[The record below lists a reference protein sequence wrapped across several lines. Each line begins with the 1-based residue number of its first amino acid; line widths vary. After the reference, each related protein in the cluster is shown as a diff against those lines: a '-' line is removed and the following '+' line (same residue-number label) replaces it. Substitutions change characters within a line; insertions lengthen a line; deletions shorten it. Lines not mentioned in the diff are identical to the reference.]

1 MVNQNIIHIQADS
14 TSQGLRVDAFLTK
27 ALPDWSRSRIQN
39 LLLEGHIVCEQKSM
53 QASDKIKGTE
63 TFIVT
68 LPEVKPSHLRAQE
81 MPLSVLYED
90 EHIIVINKPAGL
102 VVHPGAGN
110 AENTLVNALLYRFP
124 GLNVGEIERP
134 GIVHRL
140 DKETSGVMV
149 CARQTQ
155 AHLFLSNSFQS
166 REVKKIYRAFCLG
179 SFKSAQFDLRTGH
192 KRHATDR
199 KRFTTKLTEPLDT
212 SEISFFKKIGTKIRL
227 AHSRFEVLL
236 SRDGISEVKV
246 ELLTGRTHQ
255 IRAHLA
261 DTGHPILKDT
271 IYGGIKGIERLPLSN
286 VKEVAKKLTRHAL
299 HAEYLSFQHP
309 TTLEIME
316 FEAPLPD
323 DLLLLHN
330 ALRLEAQ

>member
-1 MVNQNIIHIQADS
+1 MVNQNTIKIQADK
-14 TSQGLRVDAFLTK
+14 TSAKLRVDTFLAKVLTN
-27 ALPDWSRSRIQN
+27 WSRSRIQS
-39 LLLEGHIVCEQKSM
+39 LLLEGHIICEQKAL
-53 QASDKIKGTE
+53 QASDKIKGAE
-63 TFIVT
+63 TFLVN
-68 LPEVKPSHLRAQE
+68 LPDIKPSHLLAQD
-81 MPLSVLYED
+81 MPLSILYED

-110 AENTLVNALLYRFP
+110 SDNTLVNALLYRFP
-124 GLNVGEIERP
+124 GLNVGEVERP

-155 AHLFLSNSFQS
+155 AHLFLCNSFQS

-179 SFKSAQFDLRTGH
+179 SFKSAHFDLKTGH
-192 KRHATDR
+192 KRHTTDR
-199 KRFTTKLTEPLDT
+199 KRFTTKLSEPLDT
-212 SEISFFKKIGTKIRL
+212 SNVTFLKKSGAKIRL

-236 SRDGISEVKV
+236 SRGGISELKV

-261 DTGHPILKDT
+261 DIGHPILKDT

-286 VKEVAKKLTRHAL
+286 VKEVAKKLSRHAL
-299 HAEYLSFQHP
+299 HAEHLSFKHP
-309 TTLEIME
+309 VTQEIME
-316 FEAPLPD
+316 FKAPLPD
-323 DLLLLHN
+323 DLLFLHN
-330 ALRLEAQ
+330 ALQLEAE